1 MAWSCNS
8 ILCGILTFANPER
21 LDNNINNTNAF
32 FWNHLTPLFGKDESG
47 KEKSRL
53 KGVVVG
59 VYNHVLPNIVVTAIY
74 KCRLDLD
81 RDV

>member
-1 MAWSCNS
+1 MYRNAIHVNFIDAWRAVTC
-8 ILCGILTFANPER
+8 LVY
-21 LDNNINNTNAF
+21 TNAF
-32 FWNHLTPLFGKDESG
+32 FWNHPTPLFGKDESG